1 MMREKNLNVKIRL
14 HKKKLL
20 IFAVLIF
27 IIGNSLFN
35 SSISKNISYEVRL
48 FIERIIPYGTFDWLD
63 WFLSRGLRKFAHF
76 AEYFILGLLLTK
88 LYFYKEKTL
97 QRLLNTVFICFSV
110 AFSDE
115 TIQLFSNRQSKISDV
130 WLDLFGCAVGI
141 VIYFAYKF
149 FKKYKGEK

>member
-1 MMREKNLNVKIRL
+1 MKLS
-14 HKKKLL
+14 KKQIYILL
-20 IFAVLIF
+20 ISSVLAF
-27 IIGNSLFN
+27 ILINAMLDGAISNWLSSLPKRF
-35 SSISKNISYEVRL
+35 VQL
-48 FIERIIPYGTFDWLD
+48 FIPYGKVKWLD
-63 WFLSRGLRKFAHF
+63 EFLINYIRKFAHF